1 METTRTTRNRRATAP
16 LAFAAAVALTA
27 LAGCSADAGSPGQ
40 GEGDIGE
47 IEPIVI
53 TYADYLPDSS
63 TFGRMSQFFQENVT
77 ERTGGAVTFE
87 NYWAGSLLGQPEQ
100 LAGVRD
106 GIADI
111 GLIFG
116 GIFPSELP
124 IASWLLALGLDQT
137 GSPLHDFAAG
147 TAAMQELASTWEP
160 LREEFADN
168 GLMPL
173 YWTSTVPFMA
183 LCTDPITSGD
193 DAFEGR
199 NTRASGVFQ
208 SGATEALGAI
218 PVTVAF
224 NEIYEGL
231 QRGVLDCALMDPG
244 SIPAFDFADVAQEF
258 VPLSIISALGGYT
271 VNLDFWESLPSELQN
286 IIYEEAAHASFEF
299 THIANDDVGLLGA
312 LLDEGRVRVN
322 DVSDLAPL
330 IKDYQE
336 STLADLPSVAP
347 PGVDDPQAVID
358 RFVERKAYWTD
369 VLVEL
374 GYPLVGSDP
383 ESLSEFFLTAG
394 DIDLTPFWE
403 RYREEVVLPG
413 LPG

>member
-1 METTRTTRNRRATAP
+1 MKLARNTASRRATAP
-16 LAFAAAVALTA
+16 LAIAVTFA
-27 LAGCSADAGSPGQ
+27 LAVLTGCSADSPAPGADDI
-40 GEGDIGE
+40 GDID
-47 IEPIVI
+47 PIVI

-77 ERTGGAVTFE
+77 ERTDGAVTFE
-87 NYWAGSLLGQPEQ
+87 NYWGGSLLGQPEQ

-124 IASWLLALGLDQT
+124 IASWLLALGLDLT

-147 TAAMQELASTWEP
+147 TAVIQELANTWEP
-160 LREEFADN
+160 LREEFAAN

-173 YWTSTVPFMA
+173 YWTSTVPFMSI
-183 LCTDPITSGD
+183 CTDPIPSGSD
-193 DAFEGR
+193 GFAGR
-199 NTRASGVFQ
+199 STRASGVFQ
-208 SGATEALGAI
+208 SGATEALGGI

-271 VNLDFWESLPSELQN
+271 VNLEFWESLPAEVQN
-286 IIYEEAAHASFEF
+286 IIYEEAARASFEF

-312 LLDEGRVRVN
+312 LLDEGSVRVN

-330 IKDYQE
+330 MRAYQE
-336 STLADLPSVAP
+336 TTLAGLPAAAP
-347 PGVDDPQAVID
+347 AGVDDPQAVID
-358 RFVERKAYWTD
+358 MFVERKAYWTD

-374 GYPLVGSDP
+374 GFPLVESDP
-383 ESLSEFFLTAG
+383 ESLSQFFLTAG

-403 RYREEVVLPG
+403 RYREEVILPS
-413 LPG
+413 LPN